1 MEFYLL
7 LNRTAISFFPFLPQI
22 SECNESIAE
31 EEMTVHPP
39 PHAIDSRKLDF
50 SQTSQGESSEVAR
63 LQLDICSLFWLV
75 VEGVFFLIST
85 YH

>member
-1 MEFYLL
+1 
-7 LNRTAISFFPFLPQI
+7 
-22 SECNESIAE
+22 
-31 EEMTVHPP
+31 MTVHPP
-39 PHAIDSRKLDF
+39 PHAIDSQKLDF

>member
-1 MEFYLL
+1 
-7 LNRTAISFFPFLPQI
+7 
-22 SECNESIAE
+22 
-31 EEMTVHPP
+31 MTVHPP
-39 PHAIDSRKLDF
+39 SHAIDSQKLDF